1 MKVKLLLCLTL
12 LISTF
17 SYSQSFKILGKVV
30 DPEGEPLESATV
42 YVEKPADSS
51 LVTYTISEDD
61 GKFLLE
67 GNTKAPLLNLYVSY
81 AGYKPF
87 KKGLDVKEGVDL
99 GTIKMEVLDNQ
110 LDAVTITGDRAPVT
124 LKSDTLEFNAA
135 SFKTRENANL
145 EDVLKELPGVEVDN
159 DGNITVNGKPVKRI
173 LVNGKEFF
181 GDDPKIATKNL
192 PKELINKIQVV
203 DTKTKSQEFTGK
215 EGDSENKTINI
226 TIDEDKNHG
235 LFSRL
240 TAGAGTDE
248 RYELSGIA
256 NYFNNDLRISLLGSS
271 NNINSAGFS
280 FDEVFDAMGRNGY
293 SIMSNGKG
301 SFVING
307 VSYGNM
313 GGGIT
318 SSDNLGLNF
327 ANEWKDKTELTGNY
341 FFNNA
346 DNRSETK
353 IRRENFLPNR
363 HYFNNSTSS
372 STKQNDNH
380 RLSLGFEIQPDTLT
394 RISVRPNLIVNE
406 GKSQMTSF
414 TESLEE
420 DGAPRNRANT
430 ENFSEVS
437 SRKFSNDFDVT
448 RKFGENGGYVKA
460 GFSNKNNKSEDD
472 NNLYTERELYDK
484 NGNLFSTEIQDQLI
498 KEKNTKDDYEVET
511 EARIP
516 LSEVLKLDAEYRFDK
531 GKSRNER
538 LVYENSDAN
547 NYSMLVD
554 TLSNDFRS
562 ETFDHRPSLGL
573 VYEKEGLRASISGG
587 LQSIRLKNED
597 LFTETSFDNTYQNLF
612 LSTYLRYK
620 LSKTK
625 TIYFNYRN
633 SSNAPRI
640 KQLQPV
646 QNTLNPL
653 NVTTGNPDLKPEV
666 EHQFYGNFN
675 NFDFKS
681 RSGFF
686 IYVGGNFSED
696 KVVSYSVVD
705 EDLVR
710 NTTYKNV
717 DGTYSF
723 FGGLHRNK
731 TYELK
736 NENSI
741 RLRGGLNWGYNKY
754 VGFSNGELFN
764 SKTFNIS
771 PRVGAQYELKEVL
784 TIEPSYNLHYFNTD
798 YSLNDSR
805 DEEYVNHRAGVEIT
819 SYWPKN
825 FIIGN
830 DISYH
835 HLGNV
840 SPGFKNSYVM
850 WNASLG
856 YKLLGDDGIFK
867 VKMFD
872 VLNENVST
880 QRHTGENFVQD
891 TQELVLKQYL
901 MFSFTYKISKFAGKD
916 PNRGRR
922 RRMRF

>member
-1 MKVKLLLCLTL
+1 MKIKLLLCLTL

-17 SYSQSFKILGKVV
+17 TYSQNFEILGKVV
-30 DPEGEPLESATV
+30 DPEGQPLESATV

-67 GNTKAPLLNLYVSY
+67 GNTQVSSLNFYVSY

-87 KKGLDVKEGVDL
+87 KKGLNVNTDVDL

-110 LDAVTITGDRAPVT
+110 LEAVTITGDRAPVQVKT
-124 LKSDTLEFNAA
+124 DTLEFNAA

-145 EDVLKELPGVEVDN
+145 EEVLKELPGVVVDN
-159 DGNITVNGKPVKRI
+159 DGNITVNGKPVKQI

-181 GDDPKIATKNL
+181 GNDPKIATKNL

-226 TIDEDKNHG
+226 TIDDDKNHG
-235 LFSRL
+235 LFTRL
-240 TAGAGTDE
+240 TAGAGTDD

-256 NYFNNDLRISLLGSS
+256 NYFKNDFRISLLGSS
-271 NNINSAGFS
+271 NNINSSGFS
-280 FDEVFDAMGRNGY
+280 FDEVFDAMGRNAY
-293 SIMSNGKG
+293 RINKNANG
-301 SFVING
+301 SFAING
-307 VSYGNM
+307 VAYGNM

-318 SSDNLGLNF
+318 STDNLGLNF
-327 ANEWKDKTELTGNY
+327 ANEWKDKSELTGNY

-353 IRRENFLPNR
+353 IRRENFLPGR

-372 STKQNDNH
+372 SSKNNDNH
-380 RLSLGFEIQPDTLT
+380 RINLGFEIQPDTLT
-394 RISVRPNLIVNE
+394 RISVRPNLVVND
-406 GKSQMTSF
+406 GRSQMSSF
-414 TESLEE
+414 TESLAE
-420 DGAPRNRANT
+420 DGTPRNRANT
-430 ENFSEVS
+430 ENSSNVS
-437 SRKFSNDFDVT
+437 SKNFSNDLAIT
-448 RKFGENGGYVKA
+448 RKFGDKGGYVKA
-460 GFSNKNNKSEDD
+460 GFNNKNNKKEED
-472 NNLYTERELYDK
+472 NNLYSEREIYDES
-484 NGNLFSTEIQDQLI
+484 GNLVDTQIQDQLI
-498 KEKNTKDDYEVET
+498 KENNTEDTYELEA

-516 LSEVLKLDAEYRFDK
+516 LSDKLKLDAEYQFDK
-531 GKSRNER
+531 TKSRNER
-538 LVYENSDAN
+538 LVYENGDAG

-573 VYEKEGLRASISGG
+573 VYENEDLRASISGG
-587 LQSIRLKNED
+587 LQNIRLKNKD
-597 LFTETSFDNTYQNLF
+597 LFTETAFDNTYQNLF
-612 LSTYLRYK
+612 MSAYLRYK
-620 LSKTK
+620 ISKSK
-625 TIYFNYRN
+625 SIYFNYRN
-633 SSNAPRI
+633 SRTAPRI
-640 KQLQPV
+640 NQLQPV
-646 QNTLNPL
+646 QNTFNPL
-653 NVTTGNPDLKPEV
+653 NVITGNPDLKPEL
-666 EHQFYGNFN
+666 EHRFYANFSN
-675 NFDFKS
+675 YDFKT

-686 IYVGGNFSED
+686 IYMGGNFNQD
-696 KVVSYSVVD
+696 QVVSYSLVG

-710 NTTYKNV
+710 NTTYRNV
-717 DGTYSF
+717 DGAYNF
-723 FGGLHRNK
+723 FGGAHRNK

-741 RLRGGLNWGYNKY
+741 RLRSGLNLNYNKY
-754 VGFSNGELFN
+754 VGFSNGERFN
-764 SKTFNIS
+764 SNSLILS
-771 PRVGAQYELKEVL
+771 PHVGIQYELKELL
-784 TIEPSYNLHYFNTD
+784 TVEPTYDLQYYNTD

-805 DEEYVNHRAGVEIT
+805 DEKYVNHRAGVEIT

-830 DISYH
+830 DITYN

-840 SPGFKNSYVM
+840 SPGFKNSYLM

-856 YKLLGDDGIFK
+856 YKLLGDDGILK

-872 VLNENVST
+872 VLNENIST
-880 QRHTGENFVQD
+880 QRRTGENFIQD

-916 PNRGRR
+916 PNKRR
-922 RRMRF
+922 RRF